1 MSAPGRDRQG
11 HPHPD
16 RGASGRSTR
25 RVVRRQ
31 WSSAVRLLGLIL
43 APVGA
48 SCSDALPVDDFRMP
62 VEEPPPLYR
71 SLWADVE
78 ACSGLTA
85 PFEAVDWY
93 LTPAFP
99 EDGAILGQW
108 NDRGEIIL
116 RWDTRFS
123 RVVVK
128 HEILHELL
136 EGDREHRSP
145 AWRACDLPTGMR

>member
-1 MSAPGRDRQG
+1 
-11 HPHPD
+11 
-16 RGASGRSTR
+16 
-25 RVVRRQ
+25 
-31 WSSAVRLLGLIL
+31 
-43 APVGA
+43 
-48 SCSDALPVDDFRMP
+48 MP
-62 VEEPPPLYR
+62 LEEPPPLYR
-71 SLWADVE
+71 SLWAEVE

-93 LTPAFP
+93 LTPSFP
-99 EDGAILGQW
+99 EDRGILGQW
-108 NDRGEIIL
+108 NDRGEIVL

-136 EGDREHRSP
+136 GGDRAHRSP